1 MEMMGSRTSSQSS
14 LMSLSSSRRSGRVT
28 RGISPKPPSRASRTT
43 KKRARAAGPVRKWV
57 KLSRVLP
64 GAHFAVPTWA
74 LQSDLTPQELEFL
87 ETQSKTMEEAIID
100 ANSDIPVAPKQSTQ
114 TGEHATVQPSVV
126 TTAPSGD
133 QVTQAK
139 HDETEHP
146 TTQPSVNVSQSET
159 KPPGTHAQRNLPV
172 GEEFK
177 PNEQELGSDVTL
189 DKKQLSTETTAMDLD
204 QTEEETTEESER
216 EHKRPKLS

>member
-28 RGISPKPPSRASRTT
+28 RGISPKPPSRTSRTT

-74 LQSDLTPQELEFL
+74 LLSDLTPQELEFL
-87 ETQSKTMEEAIID
+87 EAQRKTIEEAND
-100 ANSDIPVAPKQSTQ
+100 ANANIPVAPKQSTQ
-114 TGEHATVQPSVV
+114 TGENETVQPSVV
-126 TTAPSGD
+126 TTAPSGN

-139 HDETEHP
+139 HDETENP
-146 TTQPSVNVSQSET
+146 TTQPPVNVSQSET
-159 KPPGTHAQRNLPV
+159 KPPDTHAQRNLPV
-172 GEEFK
+172 GEEVK
-177 PNEQELGSDVTL
+177 PNEQELGSDVIL
-189 DKKQLSTETTAMDLD
+189 DTKHSSTETTAMDLD
-204 QTEEETTEESER
+204 QKEEETTEESER